1 MKKEIPKLLKSAS
14 TVYAFDF
21 FDTLFHA
28 KSGSII
34 SKIFGLKMLCNPHHL
49 GIRWIIIT
57 SLPKIYTPIIKLYC
71 MINGMNPIQIISSD
85 KWFKKTKDSNEF
97 VLNILMNII
106 NGDLKLSYVKF
117 EKIRRIRFIS
127 NNVELCHYINGKIS
141 RLHNDIISQG
151 VLDFWEQRFECI
163 I

>member
-1 MKKEIPKLLKSAS
+1 MKKEIPRLLKSAS

-21 FDTLFHA
+21 FGTLFHT

-34 SKIFGLKMLCNPHHL
+34 SKIFGLKMLFNPYRL

-57 SLPKIYTPIIKLYC
+57 SLPKIYVPIIKIYC
-71 MINGMNPIQIISSD
+71 MLNGMNPIQIISSD
-85 KWFKKTKDSNEF
+85 KWFRKEKDSEKF
-97 VLNILMNII
+97 ILNILMNII
-106 NGDLKLSYVKF
+106 NGDFRLEYVSS

-127 NNVELCHYINGKIS
+127 NNMEICHYVNDNIS
-141 RLHNDIISQG
+141 RLHNDIVSQS
-151 VLDFWEQRFECI
+151 VLDFWEQRFENI